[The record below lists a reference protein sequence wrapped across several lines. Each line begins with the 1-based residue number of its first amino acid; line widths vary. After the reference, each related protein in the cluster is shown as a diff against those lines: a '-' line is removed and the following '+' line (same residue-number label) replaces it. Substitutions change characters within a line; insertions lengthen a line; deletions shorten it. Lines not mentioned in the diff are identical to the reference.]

1 MVRTVALDAKD
12 AAPGYLT
19 LIGARVRQFRT
30 RRGMSRRVL
39 AQASGVSERYLAQL
53 ETGRGNASITV
64 LKQIANAIDIPVDDL
79 VDTRL
84 EQSSSYLLLRKRARE
99 ADEASLEQWLT
110 ITRERP
116 AVQAEKRFIALVGLR
131 GAGKSTLG
139 RRLANALDVPFV
151 EVVSEIEALAG
162 LPVAEVFSLG
172 GQVTYRRLEKAAL
185 EGVFSKY
192 ERAVIAVG
200 GSLVSEPEAFEQ
212 LRESCTTVWVQA
224 KPNQH
229 MERVLAQGD
238 HRPMANSADAMRD
251 LKRILAERSELYGK
265 ADASID
271 TAVQSPHQSL
281 RALLELPALAPFKPT
296 KQD

>member
-1 MVRTVALDAKD
+1 MVRTVALDAED

-281 RALLELPALAPFKPT
+281 SALLELPALAPFKPT